1 MPSQLKLITDVTTE
15 ILTTEQIKAYLR
27 NSFVAGT
34 DNSLTLED
42 SYIDNLQRACREA
55 CENFCWSTICEKTWD
70 YWTDNIPSNNTIWLP
85 RGPHK
90 SISGVYRQDSEETE
104 TTLTLNSGYYK
115 RGLTDFAIVINTG
128 VSVPVIVTNAS
139 GEGIYPVRVRFLAGY
154 TIIPYVVK
162 EAILQTIKHNW
173 LQREKL
179 ALSGLAELPGTVKV
193 LLKSESRRTI

>member
-15 ILTTEQIKAYLR
+15 IFTTEQIKAYLR

-154 TIIPYVVK
+154 TIIPYAVK